1 MVLYIIYSNDKRP
14 TTTNNQLLQ
23 STTHY
28 NMPRRSFF
36 MYPVN
41 NLDDQNDEDDFLA
54 LWSFDVFDNMFV
66 NFLAWCWTQLKRL
79 WPVLSWLYS
88 ASGYYIMWIIL
99 HYAAIYL
106 YPEFCAPY
114 TILGF
119 IISPFMVS
127 APHCIAMR
135 WIISEG
141 SSIIMAMWIA
151 IGGVIINKVMRR

>member
-1 MVLYIIYSNDKRP
+1 
-14 TTTNNQLLQ
+14 
-23 STTHY
+23 
-28 NMPRRSFF
+28 MPRRSFF
-36 MYPVN
+36 MYPVHNIDDPN
-41 NLDDQNDEDDFLA
+41 NEDDFLA
-54 LWSFDVFDNMFV
+54 LWSFDIFDNMFV
-66 NFLAWCWTQLKRL
+66 NFLGWTWTQLKRL

-88 ASGYYIMWIIL
+88 ASGYYVMWIIL

-119 IISPFMVS
+119 ILSPFMIS

-135 WIISEG
+135 WIINEG
-141 SSIIMAMWIA
+141 SNIIMAMWIA

>member
-1 MVLYIIYSNDKRP
+1 
-14 TTTNNQLLQ
+14 
-23 STTHY
+23 
-28 NMPRRSFF
+28 MPRRSFF
-36 MYPVN
+36 MYPDN
-41 NLDDQNDEDDFLA
+41 NHDDPNDGDEFVA
-54 LWSFDVFDNMFV
+54 MWSYSSMWPFNIFDNVVV
-66 NFLAWCWTQLKRL
+66 NWLYWAWTQLKRL
-79 WPVLSWLYS
+79 WPVLAWLYS
-88 ASGYYIMWIIL
+88 ASGYYVMWIIL

-119 IISPFMVS
+119 ILSPFMIS

-141 SSIIMAMWIA
+141 SNIIMAMWVA

>member
-54 LWSFDVFDNMFV
+54 LLSFDVFDNMFV

>member
-1 MVLYIIYSNDKRP
+1 
-14 TTTNNQLLQ
+14 
-23 STTHY
+23 
-28 NMPRRSFF
+28 MPRRSFF

-41 NLDDQNDEDDFLA
+41 NLDDPNDEDDFLA
-54 LWSFDVFDNMFV
+54 MWSFSSMWPFNIYDNVAV
-66 NFLAWCWTQLKRL
+66 NGIYWMWTQLKRL

-88 ASGYYIMWIIL
+88 ASGYYVMWIIL

-119 IISPFMVS
+119 ILSPFMIS

>member
-54 LWSFDVFDNMFV
+54 LLSFDVFDNMFV
-66 NFLAWCWTQLKRL
+66 NFLAWSWTQLKRL